1 MKFQGLGNGLSDSL
15 LAAANAIVLES
26 GDYKKFFQAALKKF
40 GVTSPAELKGDKEK
54 EFYDYIDKNWDG
66 KDEKKEAKIDEDVR
80 DMKNFK
86 NKNRRGFEARLHIGT
101 KGKITKDELTVIDNL
116 ISKIKKM
123 HVTSFEGA
131 SDEPNSLEFYGDE
144 KSLDKFIS
152 DKNVQ
157 KIVKKY
163 KGKVNG
169 PMKNESVRIEEVLP
183 TPIDGVAESETFNEK
198 AGKYAKYSDL
208 LMQKARL
215 VAQGPAA
222 TKEVGDINKKIASE
236 IKKLGIKED
245 KGFERILMA
254 VFEGQIEEGPRDK
267 AKSKVGKYRK
277 PNYGHGMSAAQAAG
291 ARNRGEETE
300 VVSEELTE
308 MGLGDKIGKLFK
320 TKNKK
325 EIDGLANLLNMTDI
339 KVLQAMQKQN
349 PKGFKRMTAK
359 MGELPAMG
367 EETEV
372 VSEKVKKSKLK
383 VNSKVFKDL
392 EKLQKSE
399 TINDK
404 EVAAII
410 GQLKKGIEVE
420 SDDGEP
426 VYISKK
432 GLDTWDKVWGR
443 MDTFVRDEIYY
454 ILKKHDDD
462 AMSAI
467 LAPYGA

>member
-1 MKFQGLGNGLSDSL
+1 
-15 LAAANAIVLES
+15 
-26 GDYKKFFQAALKKF
+26 
-40 GVTSPAELKGDKEK
+40 
-54 EFYDYIDKNWDG
+54 
-66 KDEKKEAKIDEDVR
+66 
-80 DMKNFK
+80 
-86 NKNRRGFEARLHIGT
+86 
-101 KGKITKDELTVIDNL
+101 
-116 ISKIKKM
+116 M
-123 HVTSFEGA
+123 HVTSFDGA

-169 PMKNESVRIEEVLP
+169 PTKNESVRIEEVLP

-300 VVSEELTE
+300 VVSE
-308 MGLGDKIGKLFK
+308 
-320 TKNKK
+320 
-325 EIDGLANLLNMTDI
+325 
-339 KVLQAMQKQN
+339 
-349 PKGFKRMTAK
+349 
-359 MGELPAMG
+359 
-367 EETEV
+367 
-372 VSEKVKKSKLK
+372 KVKKSKLK

-432 GLDTWDKVWGR
+432 GLDMWDKVWGR

>member
-300 VVSEELTE
+300 VVSE
-308 MGLGDKIGKLFK
+308 
-320 TKNKK
+320 
-325 EIDGLANLLNMTDI
+325 
-339 KVLQAMQKQN
+339 
-349 PKGFKRMTAK
+349 
-359 MGELPAMG
+359 
-367 EETEV
+367 
-372 VSEKVKKSKLK
+372 KVKKSKLK
-383 VNSKVFKDL
+383 VDSKVFGALAKL
-392 EKLQKSE
+392 EKSE
-399 TINDK
+399 KGMNDK

-432 GLDTWDKVWGR
+432 GLDRWDKVWGK
-443 MDTFVRDEIYY
+443 MDTFVRDEIYG
-454 ILKKHDDD
+454 ILKTYDDD

>member
-116 ISKIKKM
+116 ISKIRKM
-123 HVTSFEGA
+123 HVTSFDGA

-169 PMKNESVRIEEVLP
+169 PTKNESVRIEEVLP

-300 VVSEELTE
+300 VVSE
-308 MGLGDKIGKLFK
+308 
-320 TKNKK
+320 
-325 EIDGLANLLNMTDI
+325 
-339 KVLQAMQKQN
+339 
-349 PKGFKRMTAK
+349 
-359 MGELPAMG
+359 
-367 EETEV
+367 
-372 VSEKVKKSKLK
+372 KVKKSKLK

-432 GLDTWDKVWGR
+432 GLDMWDKVWGR

>member
-169 PMKNESVRIEEVLP
+169 PTKNESVRIEEVLP

-300 VVSEELTE
+300 VVSE
-308 MGLGDKIGKLFK
+308 
-320 TKNKK
+320 
-325 EIDGLANLLNMTDI
+325 
-339 KVLQAMQKQN
+339 
-349 PKGFKRMTAK
+349 
-359 MGELPAMG
+359 
-367 EETEV
+367 
-372 VSEKVKKSKLK
+372 KVKKSKLK

-432 GLDTWDKVWGR
+432 GLDMWDKVWGR

>member
-86 NKNRRGFEARLHIGT
+86 NKNRRGFEASLYIET

-116 ISKIKKM
+116 ISKIRKM
-123 HVTSFEGA
+123 HVTSFDGA

-169 PMKNESVRIEEVLP
+169 PTKNESVRIEEVLP

-300 VVSEELTE
+300 VVSE
-308 MGLGDKIGKLFK
+308 
-320 TKNKK
+320 
-325 EIDGLANLLNMTDI
+325 
-339 KVLQAMQKQN
+339 
-349 PKGFKRMTAK
+349 
-359 MGELPAMG
+359 
-367 EETEV
+367 
-372 VSEKVKKSKLK
+372 KVKKSKLK

-432 GLDTWDKVWGR
+432 GLDMWDKVWGR